1 MPYSPYEIKNFIGI
15 NNVDEP
21 ENLINW
27 RYKSAGLTTGKNI
40 DVSSGGKISRRQG
53 FTRVLEGSFHSLFD
67 GYAVADGM
75 LVRLSGDPLVA
86 EPLMSV
92 GHRRVTFADTGPFI
106 YASNE
111 VSVWRINGSN
121 VVEVAAQGSYSLSDA
136 LSTDGLYDGIP
147 PAKILS
153 FGFGRLWAVTD
164 VGIFYS
170 QPYEFENFNLES
182 DYIDFPSCTGI
193 TFVDN
198 GMYLGSKKDVLYLN
212 GGNPNSVMQ
221 TSTVSTAGCFFGSMI
236 EVNSEDFSLDE
247 RVAASGKGAIWE
259 SSSGKVLGLSGGTVL
274 YLTKDKF
281 VNTVSDS
288 QAASFVKNTKGQK
301 QHISSFYGEGSG
313 MSASDTASAEVIR
326 NGQPI

>member
-1 MPYSPYEIKNFIGI
+1 MPYDPYEIRNITGV

-21 ENLINW
+21 ENLIHW
-27 RYKSAGLTTGKNI
+27 RTRTAGLTVGKNVDI
-40 DVSSGGKISRRQG
+40 SSGNRMSRRQG
-53 FTRVLEGSFHSLFD
+53 FTQVLEGAFHSLYD

-75 LVRLSGDPLVA
+75 LVRLTGYPLVA
-86 EPLMSV
+86 EPLISV
-92 GHRRVTFADTGPFI
+92 GYRRVTFANTGPYI

-111 VSVWRINGSN
+111 VSVWRINGSD
-121 VVEVAAQGSYSLSDA
+121 VQEIATQGSYSLSDA
-136 LSTDGLYDGIP
+136 LSTAGLYDGIP

-153 FGFGRLWAVTD
+153 FGFGRLWAVTE

-170 QPYEFENFNLES
+170 QPYEFEKFNLES
-182 DYIDFPSCTGI
+182 DYIDFPNCTGI

-259 SSSGKVLGLSGGTVL
+259 SSNGKVLGLSGGSVL

-288 QAASFVKNTKGQK
+288 QAASFIKNIKGQK
-301 QHISSFYGEGSG
+301 QHISTFYGEGSG
-313 MSASDTASAEVIR
+313 MSASDSASAEVIR